1 VIATEG
7 DEVEVSVS
15 GVAFPVARHRGVYR
29 ELFGFAPRIKARIA
43 TVS

>member
-15 GVAFPVARHRGVYR
+15 GVAFPVARHRGS
-29 ELFGFAPRIKARIA
+29 L
-43 TVS
+43 S